1 MLVASILRTPAQ
13 LETAIEVA
21 LGSRLQ
27 NIVVERWADAED
39 TIAALK
45 RGGQGRATF
54 LPLDTI
60 RRPTTDDRRPN
71 GAGVLGVA
79 TDLIEFDEHYRPVAQ
94 NLLGR
99 TLIVADLP
107 TARQTLRQ
115 LSGGWTLVTLA
126 GEQVS
131 SGGAVTGGAQT
142 KETGTLRRERELR
155 ELPDQV
161 AAQRDAVAQ
170 ASQARAALDTRLS
183 TAERTLR
190 EAEAARQRSAQEHEA
205 QRAAIDNIRRA
216 ADHAAADQDL
226 QRRRHEQN
234 AAGIADLGEQQA
246 TLEQEQAALAAREAA
261 AHDS

>member
-1 MLVASILRTPAQ
+1 MRCAASAPARKRHLAQARRALADAEARLESLTRLQRSYAGAFAGVKAAMQWAEAQGRAGFMLVASILRTPAQ
-13 LETAIEVA
+13 LEMAIEVA

-39 TIAALK
+39 AIAALK

-54 LPLDTI
+54 LPLDTL
-60 RRPTTDDRRPN
+60 RRPATDDRRPA
-71 GAGVLGVA
+71 GVGVLGVA
-79 TDLIEFDEHYRPVAQ
+79 ADLIEFDEQYRPVAQ

-142 KETGTLRRERELR
+142 KETGALRRERELR

-170 ASQARAALDTRLS
+170 ASQARGALIAA
-183 TAERTLR
+183 
-190 EAEAARQRSAQEHEA
+190 
-205 QRAAIDNIRRA
+205 
-216 ADHAAADQDL
+216 
-226 QRRRHEQN
+226 
-234 AAGIADLGEQQA
+234 
-246 TLEQEQAALAAREAA
+246 
-261 AHDS
+261 